1 MDKVDEFKLF
11 LESVRDLN
19 PSLVSAIDEGT
30 DTIFEAAK
38 KRKKRKMNNPFG
50 KVYNHP
56 YKWGGWFTGN
66 YSGGV
71 SGVSDV
77 ADIGMGGA
85 MASIA
90 GGDGGG
96 GE

>member
-1 MDKVDEFKLF
+1 MDKIDEFKLF
-11 LESVRDLN
+11 LESVRELN
-19 PSLVSAIDEGT
+19 PSLVDAIDDGA
-30 DTIFEAAK
+30 DIIFEAAK
-38 KRKKRKMNNPFG
+38 KRKKRKKKNPFG
-50 KVYNHP
+50 KVYHHP
-56 YKWGGWFTGN
+56 YNWGGWFTGN

-77 ADIGMGGA
+77 TDIGMGSA
-85 MASIA
+85 MGSAV